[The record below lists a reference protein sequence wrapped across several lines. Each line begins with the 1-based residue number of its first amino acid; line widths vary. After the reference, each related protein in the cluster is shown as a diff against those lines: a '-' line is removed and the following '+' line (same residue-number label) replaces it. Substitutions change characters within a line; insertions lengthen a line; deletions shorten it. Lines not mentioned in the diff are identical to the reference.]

1 MQDYPLSFDL
11 DASESSSASDGE
23 ANDGATTSQQGP
35 SVRTHNELAQD
46 RYAIRTAAQ
55 WIGPLLEDLDLAQL
69 QIEKEMNSTT
79 DNPLIDVHSHPAR
92 LYDGGNFQAS
102 SITSATEKNRSA
114 LQMLGKL
121 IFAQCS
127 ELINPTMSNGLPTNL
142 APDDPS
148 LSFLCKGIDIAMA
161 SYMSELAYLANPVST
176 HIQSAEMHNQS
187 INSLAL
193 ISARKTVDAVDIVH
207 IMCANYLF
215 VLCQA
220 LDLRVLQQL
229 FLKEAKGEM
238 KITTERRFAPCHH
251 MGPELS
257 VDLWARINQSWG
269 LTGNKNLAER
279 CEDAVAAAKSVLLDA
294 VCKGVFDIKEGDQE
308 TQTTAEVNVP
318 SEREMILGWE
328 EDVKT
333 MLSETYSGIRA
344 RMFEDYLEITPKHL
358 GEVSK
363 RIYLHVRKNVGIT
376 MHKGFVDYPTV
387 ENRKESLGTQ
397 ISRIYENMNG
407 KDGVQSAMMAV
418 IKVWGG
424 RAAWHLREY

>member
-11 DASESSSASDGE
+11 DASESSSTSDGE
-23 ANDGATTSQQGP
+23 ANNDAATSQQRP
-35 SVRTHNELAQD
+35 SVHTHNELAQD

-55 WIGPLLEDLDLAQL
+55 WIGPLLEDLDLALL

-79 DNPLIDVHSHPAR
+79 DNPLIDVHSQPAR

-127 ELINPTMSNGLPTNL
+127 ELINPTTSNGLPTNL

-161 SYMSELAYLANPVST
+161 SYMSELAYLANPIST

-229 FLKEAKGEM
+229 FLKEAKGEV
-238 KITTERRFAPCHH
+238 KTITERRFAGCHRI
-251 MGPELS
+251 GPELP
-257 VDLWARINQSWG
+257 VDLWARIHQSWA

-279 CEDAVAAAKSVLLDA
+279 CDDAVAAAKSVLLDA
-294 VCKGVFDIKEGDQE
+294 VCKGVFDIEEVDQA
-308 TQTTAEVNVP
+308 TQTAAEVKVL

-328 EDVKT
+328 GDVKG
-333 MLSETYSGIRA
+333 MLSVTYSGIRA
-344 RMFEDYLEITPKHL
+344 RMFEDHIEITPKHL

-363 RIYLHVRKNVGIT
+363 SMYLHVRKNVGIV
-376 MHKGFVDYPTV
+376 MHRGFVDCPTV
-387 ENRKESLGTQ
+387 ENKKESVGTQ
-397 ISRIYENMNG
+397 IARIYENMIKG
-407 KDGVQSAMMAV
+407 GVQNAMMGVVKA
-418 IKVWGG
+418 WGG
-424 RAAWHLREY
+424 RAAWHLNEY